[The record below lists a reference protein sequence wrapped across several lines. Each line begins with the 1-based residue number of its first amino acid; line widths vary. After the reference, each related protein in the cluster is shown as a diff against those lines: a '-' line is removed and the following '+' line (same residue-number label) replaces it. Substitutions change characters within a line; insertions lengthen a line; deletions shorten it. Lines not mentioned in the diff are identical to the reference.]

1 MESIDIGTYN
11 TCKNGCIYCYANY
24 SKNKVNQQTQSHN
37 PLSPLLFGVVG
48 EDDVI
53 KERKMKSLVQN
64 QMSFF
69 DLKQKDFYV
78 NLNIIDFTKKIV
90 VY

>member
-1 MESIDIGTYN
+1 M
-11 TCKNGCIYCYANY
+11 
-24 SKNKVNQQTQSHN
+24 NQQTQSHN

-69 DLKQKDFYV
+69 DLK
-78 NLNIIDFTKKIV
+78 
-90 VY
+90 